1 LFSIAALSLIWS
13 TGWSAPVDFAR
24 DVHPIL
30 LERCAGC
37 HKGDRALNTRAE
49 LLKVV
54 VPGKA
59 GESLLIARVS
69 GKLPPQMPMGG
80 RPLSAGEIDTLRRW
94 IDEGA
99 VWNSA
104 QPVTGKRPPLALR
117 KPESEG
123 IDSILQAPGNV
134 VADEV
139 FVRRAYLDLW
149 GLLPSPEQRSAFLKH
164 NSRPKLIEAL
174 LANRQNYAENWIS
187 FWNDLLHNDE
197 GVTYIGDRKS
207 ITPWL
212 LNALKD
218 NMPYD
223 DFVRELLNPRGKDAP
238 DGFLTGVNWRGDVN
252 ASQTPLMQ
260 AAQNSAQVFL
270 GVNLKCNSCHDSFI
284 SYWKLKEAYGLAS
297 FFSKEPLEIYRCD
310 IATGQKSKPSF
321 LYPELGSIDENA
333 PLEDREWAVAQFFTK
348 PENGRFARTYVN
360 RIWKRLFGW
369 GIVEPI
375 DDMDA
380 TPYNRDLLDWL
391 SWDFVEHGYDTQYLL
406 KQIMSSRAYQLPVGG
421 EKPAPVARR
430 LEPEE
435 FVDAISSITGEWLVK
450 ESSKAEP
457 GSYSRDW
464 RLKANPLTRALGRP
478 MRDLA
483 VTERQRDISTLQT
496 LELVNGQTLTS
507 MLHLGAL
514 RMMGKPESV
523 PDNLFDSGIIRSN
536 KVSVDI
542 DVTGS
547 DELRLLLVD
556 SGSYD
561 TAKVA
566 AGWMRAEF
574 LGPNGA
580 VQLPT
585 NGTVTPKPPQPKLP
599 PQPPDAPPVY
609 TPPIKGTPVDAIT
622 ARVPSELVYDI
633 RGKGYT
639 RFRAEVVADESSTTS
654 DISPQFR
661 AFIFNRAPNIRQ
673 LVRVEGERP
682 QPLPP
687 VLTGRDAII
696 TRVYEHAL
704 GRDPSDAE
712 RKIAREFLQNGVDG
726 LEDLLWAILMSAEF
740 QYIS

>member
-1 LFSIAALSLIWS
+1 
-13 TGWSAPVDFAR
+13 
-24 DVHPIL
+24 
-30 LERCAGC
+30 
-37 HKGDRALNTRAE
+37 
-49 LLKVV
+49 
-54 VPGKA
+54 
-59 GESLLIARVS
+59 
-69 GKLPPQMPMGG
+69 
-80 RPLSAGEIDTLRRW
+80 
-94 IDEGA
+94 
-99 VWNSA
+99 
-104 QPVTGKRPPLALR
+104 
-117 KPESEG
+117 
-123 IDSILQAPGNV
+123 
-134 VADEV
+134 
-139 FVRRAYLDLW
+139 
-149 GLLPSPEQRSAFLKH
+149 
-164 NSRPKLIEAL
+164 
-174 LANRQNYAENWIS
+174 
-187 FWNDLLHNDE
+187 
-197 GVTYIGDRKS
+197 
-207 ITPWL
+207 
-212 LNALKD
+212 
-218 NMPYD
+218 
-223 DFVRELLNPRGKDAP
+223 
-238 DGFLTGVNWRGDVN
+238 
-252 ASQTPLMQ
+252 
-260 AAQNSAQVFL
+260 
-270 GVNLKCNSCHDSFI
+270 
-284 SYWKLKEAYGLAS
+284 LKEAYGLAS

-348 PENGRFARTYVN
+348 RENGRFARTYVN

-421 EKPAPVARR
+421 KKPAPVARR

-435 FVDAISSITGEWLVK
+435 FVDAISSITGEWRVK
-450 ESSKAEP
+450 ESPRAAP
-457 GSYSRDW
+457 GSYARDW

-574 LGPNGA
+574 LGPNSA

-633 RGKGYT
+633 RGKGYV

-661 AFIFNRAPNIRQ
+661 AFIFNRAPNMKQ

-687 VLTGRDAII
+687 VLTDRDAII